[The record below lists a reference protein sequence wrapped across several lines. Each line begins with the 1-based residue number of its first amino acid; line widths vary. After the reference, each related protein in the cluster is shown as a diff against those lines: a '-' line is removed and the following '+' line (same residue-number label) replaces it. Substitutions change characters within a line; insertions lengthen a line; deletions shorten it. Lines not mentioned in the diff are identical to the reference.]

1 MGKTVRIKEVMST
14 QLLSVAPDATVLAI
28 SQLMA
33 KRDIGSVLVKSG
45 EQIIGIVTEKDIIR
59 KVVTAGLT
67 AGDVKADT
75 VMSSP
80 VFSIDQEATLEEAR
94 RQMGEQ
100 NIRHLLVTAKGK
112 PAGMISVRT
121 WLGG

>member
-59 KVVTAGLT
+59 KVVAVGLT

-80 VFSIDQEATLEEAR
+80 VSSIDQEATLEEAR

-112 PAGMISVRT
+112 PSGMISVRT